1 MFLKDYSMMDSG
13 TEIFKHSILIN
24 MSTEMTET
32 LGRYILNYMKHQNKD
47 KILRGENRI
56 QIRSYNIPHH

>member
-13 TEIFKHSILIN
+13 TEIFKYSISIN

-32 LGRYILNYMKHQNKD
+32 LGHYILNYMKHQNKD
-47 KILRGENRI
+47 KILR
-56 QIRSYNIPHH
+56 